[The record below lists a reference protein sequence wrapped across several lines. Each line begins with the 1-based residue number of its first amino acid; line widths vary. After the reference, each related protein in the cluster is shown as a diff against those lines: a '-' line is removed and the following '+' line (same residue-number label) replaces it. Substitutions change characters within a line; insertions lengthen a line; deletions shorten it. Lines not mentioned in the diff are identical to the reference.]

1 LADMVLDLRSEVK
14 CRRMRL
20 RVAMVK
26 AGGNDV
32 SSFLQTSHT
41 GNLVFAHH
49 SVDGRYERASP
60 SPDTT
65 LLWA

>member
-1 LADMVLDLRSEVK
+1 
-14 CRRMRL
+14 
-20 RVAMVK
+20 MVK

-32 SSFLQTSHT
+32 SSFLQTSHA